1 MNYGQNTDVENRGK
15 LERSAENF
23 AVAGFYMQQRAK
35 GVLHTKWHKRSPYS
49 STRKTGKSIRGETEM
64 YHTLTNQKKKD
75 EQIARRED
83 RRFLSQINEFLAN
96 YCIIVIEKFLIKLRV
111 DSR

>member
-1 MNYGQNTDVENRGK
+1 
-15 LERSAENF
+15 
-23 AVAGFYMQQRAK
+23 
-35 GVLHTKWHKRSPYS
+35 
-49 STRKTGKSIRGETEM
+49 M

-96 YCIIVIEKFLIKLRV
+96 YCIVVIEKFLIKLRV